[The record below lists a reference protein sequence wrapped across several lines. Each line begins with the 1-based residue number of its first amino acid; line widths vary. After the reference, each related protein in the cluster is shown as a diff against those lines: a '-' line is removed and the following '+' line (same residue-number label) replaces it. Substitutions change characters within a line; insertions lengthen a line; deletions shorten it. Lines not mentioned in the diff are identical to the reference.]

1 MGFDEVVLAV
11 DAEVGRLLVCS
22 PDQHIAAMEV
32 PVLKLQGLWREGG
45 AHVLISVGGEDQKED
60 EGEKGGRSLMTIGLS

>member
-11 DAEVGRLLVCS
+11 DAEVGRLLVRS

-32 PVLKLQGLWREGG
+32 PVLKLQCLWGEGG
-45 AHVLISVGGEDQKED
+45 HMTLLISVGGEDQKEW
-60 EGEKGGRSLMTIGLS
+60 GRRAKGH

>member
-32 PVLKLQGLWREGG
+32 PVLKLQCLWGEGG
-45 AHVLISVGGEDQKED
+45 HMTLLISVGGEDQKEW
-60 EGEKGGRSLMTIGLS
+60 GRRAKDH